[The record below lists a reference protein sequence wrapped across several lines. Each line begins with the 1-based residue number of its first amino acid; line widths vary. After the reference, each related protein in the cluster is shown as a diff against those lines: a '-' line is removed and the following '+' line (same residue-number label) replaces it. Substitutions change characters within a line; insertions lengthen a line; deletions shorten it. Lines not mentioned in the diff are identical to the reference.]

1 MPPQPQI
8 FFFGFLAP
16 QPTNFRIRLLT
27 KYTIQFEFDDVEENP
42 AYSFTNE
49 AVACGLFAH
58 RRQQSSAASSLASSL
73 FPVTSASSSV
83 TTLTGR
89 TPRASF
95 SEDVPCGAPCGAACG
110 AAPAVNFS
118 DDYILNGM
126 DSALDGGRAAH
137 YFPRNYSASPKAGS
151 FTFSGRGGSL
161 PATPYQRYSSG
172 SAAYKRH
179 SSALSLPDGSA
190 AAFAALQSRNR
201 HPSLTSIQQFQS
213 GQGVEVGPS
222 RRRLFSFPQARSE
235 EARAVN
241 AQDGAHSA
249 AETPEGVPAGA
260 LEDDF
265 LAALTPKFEQMSIT
279 GQKNKEKQPKI
290 AEMNVLE
297 LARDQCGC
305 RYLQRKL
312 DEGTADSFAQ
322 IFGPVCAHAAEL
334 MMDPFGN
341 YLMQKVMGCC
351 TVEQLDA
358 VLISAGP
365 ALCAVAVDQH
375 GTRALQ
381 KLIERISTRKQRML
395 LERYL
400 APYVVALIGDLNGNH
415 VIQKCVQRFRDSDLQ
430 FIVDQISANIVPV
443 STHKHGCCVLQK
455 LLNKCNMQQIEQLGA
470 QIVQHSLALMEDQ
483 YANYVVQYLASMEID
498 SLNAQLLATVAP
510 CVRQLSCQKFSS
522 NVVEKCLRIRS
533 YRVFSQFVSRLLD
546 EILLPDVLP
555 VLIRDQYGNYVVQTA
570 MEVSSAEY
578 KLRFARELAPLL
590 PEIRFASFGKRIH
603 NKVGAILQQANR
615 LK

>member
-1 MPPQPQI
+1 M
-8 FFFGFLAP
+8 
-16 QPTNFRIRLLT
+16 
-27 KYTIQFEFDDVEENP
+27 
-42 AYSFTNE
+42 
-49 AVACGLFAH
+49 
-58 RRQQSSAASSLASSL
+58 
-73 FPVTSASSSV
+73 
-83 TTLTGR
+83 
-89 TPRASF
+89 
-95 SEDVPCGAPCGAACG
+95 PCGAPCGAACG

-137 YFPRNYSASPKAGS
+137 YFPRNYSASVSSASPKAGS

-222 RRRLFSFPQARSE
+222 RRRLFSFPQARNE

-365 ALCAVAVDQH
+365 SLCAVAVDQH

-455 LLNKCNMQQIEQLGA
+455 LLNKCNMQQIEQLGE

>member
-1 MPPQPQI
+1 M
-8 FFFGFLAP
+8 
-16 QPTNFRIRLLT
+16 
-27 KYTIQFEFDDVEENP
+27 
-42 AYSFTNE
+42 
-49 AVACGLFAH
+49 
-58 RRQQSSAASSLASSL
+58 
-73 FPVTSASSSV
+73 
-83 TTLTGR
+83 
-89 TPRASF
+89 
-95 SEDVPCGAPCGAACG
+95 
-110 AAPAVNFS
+110 NFS

-137 YFPRNYSASPKAGS
+137 YFPRNYSASVSSASPKAGS

-241 AQDGAHSA
+241 AQDGACRA
-249 AETPEGVPAGA
+249 AEAPEGASAGAPAGA
-260 LEDDF
+260 LQDDF

-279 GQKNKEKQPKI
+279 GQKNKTKQPKI

-312 DEGTADSFAQ
+312 DEGAGDSFAQ
-322 IFGPVCAHAAEL
+322 IFGRVCAHAAEL

-351 TVEQLDA
+351 TAEQLDA

-381 KLIERISTRKQRML
+381 KLIERISTHKQRML

-415 VIQKCVQRFRDSDLQ
+415 VIQKSVQRFHDSDLQ

-570 MEVSSAEY
+570 MEVCSAEY
-578 KLRFARELAPLL
+578 KLRFARALEPLL

-603 NKVGAILQQANR
+603 NKVAAILQQADR